1 MKAFFSIFRL
11 EIAHLTRS
19 FALPLLAVAA
29 VAWMFAVP
37 QVITGDGTVDG
48 AREVYLRYGLGGV
61 FALTL
66 VSLLASASGSFARER
81 AEKRLQLTLVRPVPY
96 ALVAFAK
103 CTALTFAGALVLAL
117 ACVSS
122 LAMPG
127 SDAKRGCYHVL
138 RPSLPSPREE
148 ARAMY
153 DEYMKD
159 PDTPEEV
166 KKASKSTVLRLL
178 EFRAVDHYQTIDTNK
193 VVAWK
198 FDLSSVGNLDG
209 TISSSDGPAVRLRLS
224 NMHDLREDVL
234 GRLVIGGFFASVSNQ
249 TQSVLTFP
257 LSRFAASDSSR
268 RRDILTFSN
277 LGEKPLMLRPRK
289 DVSLLVPAGSYVYN
303 LFRAWCELVSML
315 ALVLASRGAK
325 FFHGWLAKAAFFS
338 VVAWA
343 AGTPISANVFGR
355 VTPGGLLANLLLL
368 PAAGISVS
376 VGALGVMASYISQKI
391 GAHLNNLSALTTSAM
406 SLLSSAVSSLPMSS
420 YKTLP
425 WNPLVCA
432 IWYFALFAL
441 LAYLAQKKRHRCI

>member
-198 FDLSSVGNLDG
+198 FDLSSVGDLDG

-315 ALVLASRGAK
+315 ALVLA
-325 FFHGWLAKAAFFS
+325 
-338 VVAWA
+338 
-343 AGTPISANVFGR
+343 FG
-355 VTPGGLLANLLLL
+355 LF
-368 PAAGISVS
+368 
-376 VGALGVMASYISQKI
+376 
-391 GAHLNNLSALTTSAM
+391 
-406 SLLSSAVSSLPMSS
+406 LSSALGRPVALFSAIVILAVSEASPSVVSQYPDELETKLSDRIALSVTRFVAEATRPVSSL
-420 YKTLP
+420 
-425 WNPLVCA
+425 NPLERLSLDECVETREVCRVA
-432 IWYFALFAL
+432 FTNLILLPFLFAL
-441 LAYLAQKKRHRCI
+441 LSGLVLPRVE